1 MKRRTSFPKKK
12 HCCDNRCMLSVTVL
26 RDRSSVESFYRQ
38 ENENVHSSDK
48 SVSFRTDVYMLFN
61 QQRLDRGTLAAFSDY
76 LNKNVQP
83 GSALSSVRKKMSDS
97 QLHQFVKSRYIQSLG
112 ELQAWSRYLESE
124 FNGEVSKAQ
133 AAQKAAEEARKAA
146 ETSSA
151 SAASGASGE

>member
-1 MKRRTSFPKKK
+1 
-12 HCCDNRCMLSVTVL
+12 MLSVTVL

-76 LNKNVQP
+76 LNRNVQP
-83 GSALSSVRKKMSDS
+83 GSSLSSVRKKMSDS

-133 AAQKAAEEARKAA
+133 AAQKAAEEAKKAAEEADKAA

>member
-1 MKRRTSFPKKK
+1 
-12 HCCDNRCMLSVTVL
+12 MLSVTVL

-38 ENENVHSSDK
+38 ENDNVHSSDK

-133 AAQKAAEEARKAA
+133 AAQEAKKAAD
-146 ETSSA
+146 TQSA
-151 SAASGASGE
+151 SAASDASGE

>member
-1 MKRRTSFPKKK
+1 
-12 HCCDNRCMLSVTVL
+12 MLSVTVL

-83 GSALSSVRKKMSDS
+83 GSALSSVRKQMSDS

-112 ELQAWSRYLESE
+112 ELQAWSSYLESE

-133 AAQKAAEEARKAA
+133 AAQKAAEEAQKKAA
-146 ETSSA
+146 DTQSA